1 LCASSIICILP
12 NTNCLN
18 TLIKSLHIK
27 NFRLGQPTRRPT
39 TQPTKQPSSQ
49 PSLQPS
55 SQPSMHPS
63 AQPSMQPSSQPS
75 SRKHILLSCHSYT
88 NINLRLFLCS
98 SNTFFLL
105 SEYCLSEPSK
115 QPTLKPSQ
123 QPSSHPSSRKFSATY
138 VIKFECMTFF
148 FSYLKIKSLS
158 MSYRTFKT
166 TYPATFIA
174 TNKAPNKSSF

>member
-1 LCASSIICILP
+1 M
-12 NTNCLN
+12 
-18 TLIKSLHIK
+18 
-27 NFRLGQPTRRPT
+27 
-39 TQPTKQPSSQ
+39 QPTKQPLSQ

-75 SRKHILLSCHSYT
+75 SRKHILLSCHIYT
-88 NINLRLFLCS
+88 NINRRLLLCL
-98 SNTFFLL
+98 SNTYFLL

-115 QPTLKPSQ
+115 QPTQQPSQ

-138 VIKFECMTFF
+138 VIKFECMNFF

-158 MSYRTFKT
+158 ISYRTYKT
-166 TYPATFIA
+166 TYPTTFIA
-174 TNKAPNKSSF
+174 TDKTPNNSSF